1 MEKWL
6 YLLDVLEYMR
16 QDNKYS
22 DDRLLQ
28 DLCRE
33 GVDKDAFERLFHR
46 YYPMVLNFVKGI
58 LKNSIVAEDI
68 AQNTFEKLWLNR
80 FSLQPGQ
87 SVKNY
92 LCVLSRNESINHL
105 RSRKAHAMSMN
116 PYNDTCAQNPSI
128 DDWLNFMETSKII
141 RMNIDALPPQ
151 RKAIFMMS
159 RYEHMS
165 NIEIAVKLNL
175 SVRTVEKHIELALKD
190 LRHSMS

>member
-1 MEKWL
+1 MPC
-6 YLLDVLEYMR
+6 LLKQMG

-22 DDRLLQ
+22 DDRLLA

-33 GVDKDAFERLFHR
+33 GVDKEAFECLFHR
-46 YYPMVLNFVKGI
+46 YYPMVLNFVKG
-58 LKNSIVAEDI
+58 LVKNSAVAEDI
-68 AQNTFEKLWLNR
+68 AQNTFVKLWLNR
-80 FSLQPGQ
+80 FSLQQGQ

-92 LCVLSRNESINHL
+92 LCVLSRNESINFL
-105 RSRKAHAMSMN
+105 RSGKARNIPMSLHNDSCVHN
-116 PYNDTCAQNPSI
+116 PNI
-128 DDWLNFMETSKII
+128 EDWMSFVETSSII
-141 RMNIDALPPQ
+141 RANIEALPPQ

-165 NIEIAVKLNL
+165 NMEIAVKLNL